1 MQIELVAQTSW
12 TPHQTLL
19 NRVCTGNVQGSLEYI
34 VISDT
39 KPTTT
44 GFEMN
49 GLIKDTIN
57 TKSEDQTLSKPAQCN
72 FGHLNI

>member
-12 TPHQTLL
+12 QPHQALL

-39 KPTTT
+39 KPTAT

-49 GLIKDTIN
+49 GYNKGYN
-57 TKSEDQTLSKPAQCN
+57 KHKK
-72 FGHLNI
+72 